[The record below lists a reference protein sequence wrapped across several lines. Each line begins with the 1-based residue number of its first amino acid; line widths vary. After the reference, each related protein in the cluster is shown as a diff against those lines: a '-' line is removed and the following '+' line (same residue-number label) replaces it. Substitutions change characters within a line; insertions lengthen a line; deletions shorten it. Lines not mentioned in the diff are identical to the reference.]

1 MTKDRL
7 MVPTTL
13 LIVDDAKPFL
23 DVMKRRLSK
32 RLFSVMTAQSGQ
44 EALEILSEN
53 PDIEVVVLDIKMPGM
68 NGIQT
73 LKEIKRRCPSVEVV
87 LLSGHASFE
96 SALEGM
102 RLGAFDHLT
111 KPCDLEELAAK
122 IEQARTRKLRLA
134 ERLAETDRRAS

>member
-1 MTKDRL
+1 MIT
-7 MVPTTL
+7 
-13 LIVDDAKPFL
+13 
-23 DVMKRRLSK
+23 
-32 RLFSVMTAQSGQ
+32 
-44 EALEILSEN
+44 
-53 PDIEVVVLDIKMPGM
+53 DIKMPGM